1 MPVISAGVVDKNGRV
16 LIARQFMEINR
27 ARIEGLFHAFP
38 RLRDSSVKKQATF
51 LDAGAVRYVYRP
63 MENHLFLVLI
73 TTTCSNVIDDLATL
87 QKMSTVLSDTLSGY
101 SIDSEEIEDKAF
113 RILFAFD
120 EIVVGG
126 KAEYCTMDELHT
138 YLEMD
143 SVEETNYLEQKRQQE
158 EAAKATTME
167 QARILK
173 EKKMMGLPRSSYDPY
188 GGFGSDGMPEE
199 GSTIGGSFFAQDL
212 FSSMGHAGAGSSSS
226 FGNQQMNSHSSN
238 AVSDAPSVGMA
249 LGKKALEP
257 GASRFGTRGRGGVGS
272 GGAGDHGGS
281 TAGAGALSMKVQRE
295 IGSAPRPGARSP
307 ATTSLGG
314 DSTASSGPVHVVL
327 KVEEKMMVT
336 QTRDGDVSSAEVK
349 GELSLAIQDAR
360 CERILLELQLS
371 QDGMFT
377 FKPHP
382 KLNKELFG
390 SRSVLAMSDPS
401 KPFPL
406 QQSITILQWKA
417 SQGVKIT
424 PPLIF
429 TCWPEIGRMTVEYE
443 LTPTFAACGVQ
454 NVDVWFP
461 WKGQPVAS
469 VTPTIGKT
477 ELESSQGVIH
487 WSFDLT
493 VAQSGSVEI
502 TLADGNAFCG
512 DIFFPFS
519 VAFVVPHSLA
529 RVAVSRVLEVDTEM
543 PIRFNQEI
551 QLVAEKYLV
560 E

>member
-38 RLRDSSVKKQATF
+38 RLRDTSVKKQATF
-51 LDAGAVRYVYRP
+51 LDAGSVRYVYRP
-63 MENHLFLVLI
+63 MENQLFLVLI
-73 TTTCSNVIDDLATL
+73 TTTCSNVIDDLAIL
-87 QKMSTVLSDTLSGY
+87 QKMSSVLSDTLSGS
-101 SIDSEEIEDKAF
+101 SICHEEIEAKSF

-126 KAEYCTMDELHT
+126 KPECCAMDELQT

-143 SVEETNYLEQKRQQE
+143 SVEETIYLEKKRQQE
-158 EAAKATTME
+158 EAAKITTME
-167 QARILK
+167 QSRTIK
-173 EKKMMGLPRSSYDPY
+173 EKKMMGLSRSSYDPY
-188 GGFGSDGMPEE
+188 GGFGSDGMGEEE
-199 GSTIGGSFFAQDL
+199 GGSGGSLFVQDL
-212 FSSMGHAGAGSSSS
+212 FSSMGNASSSS
-226 FGNQQMNSHSSN
+226 NVPSFGGGLGSHSSN
-238 AVSDAPSVGMA
+238 PIDGATSVGMA
-249 LGKKALEP
+249 LGKKGLEVGP
-257 GASRFGTRGRGGVGS
+257 SRGGPLGRGGM
-272 GGAGDHGGS
+272 GGGGGDHGSTGS
-281 TAGAGALSMKVQRE
+281 AGALSMKVQRE
-295 IGSAPRPGARSP
+295 IGSAPRLGARSP
-307 ATTSLGG
+307 ASTSLKG
-314 DSTASSGPVHVVL
+314 DSTASSGPVHVTL
-327 KVEEKMMVT
+327 KIEEKMMVT

-360 CERILLELQLS
+360 CERILVELQLS

-382 KLNKELFG
+382 KLNKDLFG
-390 SRSVLAMSDPS
+390 SRSLLAMSDPS

-406 QQSITILQWKA
+406 HQSITILQWKA

-424 PPLIF
+424 PPFIF
-429 TCWPEIGRMTVEYE
+429 TCWPELGRMTVEFE
-443 LTPTFAACGVQ
+443 LTSSFASCGVQ
-454 NVDVWFP
+454 HVDVWFP

-469 VTPTIGKT
+469 VTPTVGTT

-487 WSFDLT
+487 WSFDIT
-493 VAQSGSVEI
+493 VAQSGSIEI
-502 TLADGNAFCG
+502 TLADGNVFCG

-529 RVAVSRVLEVDTEM
+529 QVAVSRVLEVDTEM